1 MDEITPASAQPPK
14 RPYHRP
20 ELRDLG
26 SLAVLTQASPNPVAG
41 PADSANSYP
50 S

>member
-1 MDEITPASAQPPK
+1 MDEITPASPQPPK

-26 SLAVLTQASPNPVAG
+26 SLAVLTEAATNPVPG
-41 PADSANSYP
+41 PVDSANSYP